1 MEEEGMSIPSVSDK
15 RGLTLIELLVGM
27 VICGFAVAGTY
38 RLFVAQG
45 KAYAVQ
51 EQVVEVQQNIRG
63 SMEILTRDLRMAGF
77 DDEATPLVTI
87 TRPSTLP
94 EDNAITVRY
103 EHNGA
108 PYEVRYWLDE
118 ASRLNRQETKNGL
131 STAEVLL
138 ENVVTLRFS
147 YGVDGDGDG
156 AMDDLN
162 GNGAMDDWVAAG
174 DVGDASVVAVRVSLA
189 ARPEQTNPDVQAVS
203 PRTLVSAVT
212 LRNLTF
218 TR

>member
-1 MEEEGMSIPSVSDK
+1 MTIQSVSDK
-15 RGLTLIELLVGM
+15 KGLTLIELLVGM
-27 VICGFAVAGTY
+27 VICGIAVAGIY
-38 RLFVAQG
+38 RLFIAQG

-51 EQVVEVQQNIRG
+51 DQVVEVQQNIRG
-63 SMEILTRDLRMAGF
+63 TMEILTRDLRMAGF

-87 TRPSTLP
+87 TNPPAVP

-103 EHNGA
+103 EHNGD

-118 ASRLNRQETKNGL
+118 TSRLNRRETKNGL
-131 STAEVLL
+131 TTAEVLL
-138 ENVVTLRFS
+138 ENVEALRFS
-147 YGVDGDGDG
+147 YGVDEDGDG
-156 AMDDLN
+156 AMDDRN
-162 GNGAMDDWVAAG
+162 GNGTMDDWVAAG
-174 DVGDASVVAVRVSLA
+174 DVGNAKVVAVRVSLTA
-189 ARPEQTNPDVQAVS
+189 SPERTNPDVQAVS